1 MHLQS
6 LVPFT
11 LAGVAVAQ
19 LLPRQTEAPTT
30 TASAPE
36 ITAITGCHL
45 HGSEQFCIGP
55 GETEYLVKTTPTQ
68 TTDLPAS
75 YTGCHHHGS
84 DLSVIIG
91 NYYQLEKSPVKL
103 TGVRVLYRFCIA
115 PDGDDVEVSLP
126 NSEQK
131 SGGHTDGNTGDKDHE
146 TAHKHCHFHAGVEHC
161 VGSGES
167 ESGGKSQLDCGVPK
181 RDYDVGLRVG
191 LLFVIMATSA
201 LGVFAPI
208 FLYNVLPKKFSLLF
222 IVLKQF
228 GTGIIIST
236 AFVH

>member
-11 LAGVAVAQ
+11 LAGFAVAQ

-30 TASAPE
+30 TASAPD

-45 HGSEQFCIGP
+45 HGSQQFCMGP

-84 DLSVIIG
+84 DL
-91 NYYQLEKSPVKL
+91 
-103 TGVRVLYRFCIA
+103 FCIA

-126 NSEQK
+126 NSEEK

-146 TAHKHCHFHAGVEHC
+146 SAHKHCHFHAGVEHC

-208 FLYNVLPKKFSLLF
+208 FLHNVLPQKFSLLF